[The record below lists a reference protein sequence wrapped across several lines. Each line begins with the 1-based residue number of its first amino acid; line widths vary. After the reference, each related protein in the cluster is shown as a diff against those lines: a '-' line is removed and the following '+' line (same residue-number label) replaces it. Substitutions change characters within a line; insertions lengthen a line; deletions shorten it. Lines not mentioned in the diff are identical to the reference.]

1 MKRPHLGALPKSRD
15 NYQPRS
21 RVSPSDRCRSVIWRK
36 GNGTP
41 AEGDQGATSCAKQG
55 EMGQAHPPR
64 DDFGG
69 IGLTWGP
76 VSAKPLIHEWGV
88 AAGPPSPHLFGPAAK
103 RTSCINPHG
112 TRTLWQNVALWLNF
126 RVRATIWPVLRS
138 TPGREYSDLCRWLRR
153 LTEKT
158 GKLA

>member
-1 MKRPHLGALPKSRD
+1 VKRPHLGALPKSRD

-88 AAGPPSPHLFGPAAK
+88 AAGPPSPHLSNQPPQTYVLHQPA
-103 RTSCINPHG
+103 RDPHP
-112 TRTLWQNVALWLNF
+112 LAE
-126 RVRATIWPVLRS
+126 RS
-138 TPGREYSDLCRWLRR
+138 PLVEF
-153 LTEKT
+153 
-158 GKLA
+158 